1 MYARIE
7 EECEKAGLPFRRP
20 ARVPNTRRALE
31 TAEWVRQHQP
41 DAFEAVERSLFEA
54 HFVDNRPLDD
64 ADVLDELVGRAGAD
78 ATAARAAVEGGD
90 MLDALRESMD
100 AAMEANVT
108 GTPAWLV
115 DGRLLIPGAQPRE
128 LYVIWVGRLRRQV
141 PDA

>member
-20 ARVPNTRRALE
+20 ARVPYTRRALE